1 MYKKIFVWRASFFR
15 KASILFL
22 MHRRMTDKVNR
33 LDEDEEDEK
42 GAGEQR
48 PVFKSNFFVPAHPV
62 LMFGM
67 FCPCQARVLI

>member
-1 MYKKIFVWRASFFR
+1 
-15 KASILFL
+15 

-67 FCPCQARVLI
+67 FSLVKPES